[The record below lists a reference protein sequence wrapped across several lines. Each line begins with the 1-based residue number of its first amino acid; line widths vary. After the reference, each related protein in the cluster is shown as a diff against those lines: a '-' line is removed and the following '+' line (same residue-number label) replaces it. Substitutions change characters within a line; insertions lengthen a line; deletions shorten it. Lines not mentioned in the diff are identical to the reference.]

1 MSWIQ
6 KELKRRQRKPA
17 APPATVAGEA
27 SAEAQRAGEEAMA
40 ALWQRLEAF
49 NDALPEEL
57 KLRRETV
64 TETPLQ
70 GPAFRVWLRS
80 HQGASLGYTGDGV
93 RYNWPGPSGRRSH
106 NFWIGWDAQAGRL
119 ELRQRISPMPSP
131 VIARHCFDER
141 RTELIIKRLVL
152 GQRVAVRALR
162 KKRLWLF

>member
-6 KELKRRQRKPA
+6 KELKRRKRKPA
-17 APPATVAGEA
+17 PAADAGGP
-27 SAEAQRAGEEAMA
+27 SAEALRAGEEALA
-40 ALWQRLEAF
+40 ALWQKLEGF
-49 NDALPEEL
+49 NDALPAEL

-64 TETPLQ
+64 AEAPKQ

-80 HQGASLGYTGDGV
+80 QQGASLGFTGDGV

-119 ELRQRISPMPSP
+119 ELRQRITPMPSP
-131 VIARHCFDER
+131 VIAHHRFDER
-141 RTELIIKRLVL
+141 RTELIIKQLVL
-152 GQRVAVRALR
+152 GKRVAVRALR